1 MTSKCMCQLTH
12 DSSIYVCKKFE
23 KHVVLNKKVTD
34 VMCQL
39 THDIEVHASLGTG
52 VRALV
57 FAHVSNASAQVGAL
71 VGFL

>member
-1 MTSKCMCQLTH
+1 MTAQFMFAKSLKKHDAFSKKL
-12 DSSIYVCKKFE
+12 
-23 KHVVLNKKVTD
+23 TD

-39 THDIEVHASLGTG
+39 THDIDVHASLGTG

-57 FAHVSNASAQVGAL
+57 FAQVSNASAQAGAL